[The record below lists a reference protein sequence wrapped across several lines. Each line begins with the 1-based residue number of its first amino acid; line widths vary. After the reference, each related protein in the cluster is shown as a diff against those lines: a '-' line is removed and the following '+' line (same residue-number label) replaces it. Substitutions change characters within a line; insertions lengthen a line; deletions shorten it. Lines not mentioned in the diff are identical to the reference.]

1 MHSGEC
7 KETTAGSTLSWWAL
21 CLKNWSYNYAHFGAV
36 WLQFGYNLAQF
47 GYTLAQFDYNLAQ
60 LEKHKATIW
69 LPFAIAG
76 GSWKREDALV
86 DVSPAEAARSNLPGK
101 CHRHSVG
108 LYRSL
113 FHGISHQ
120 SKLLSQVR
128 CGSSE
133 VFMATL
139 LGKSLDW
146 LWSIGFVHSS
156 LNFHQRL
163 CVLGMIDFISSH
175 GLIKS
180 QQAPLLT
187 HIIWMGQ
194 WCYSIF

>member
-1 MHSGEC
+1 M
-7 KETTAGSTLSWWAL
+7 
-21 CLKNWSYNYAHFGAV
+21 
-36 WLQFGYNLAQF
+36 
-47 GYTLAQFDYNLAQ
+47 
-60 LEKHKATIW
+60 
-69 LPFAIAG
+69 PFEIAG

-180 QQAPLLT
+180 QQATLLT

-194 WCYSIF
+194 WWYSIFFKNGSLPTSFYFLFFSFLDSWQKTMFNLNFAND